1 MNILYLLR
9 KTPDDTVNQ
18 LIEEQKKSNNVSVI
32 SIIDNKNYD
41 EIVEAIFSND
51 KIISW

>member
-9 KTPDDTVNQ
+9 KNPDDTVNQ
-18 LIEEQKKSNNVSVI
+18 LIEEQKKTNHVSVI
-32 SIIDNKNYD
+32 NINDNNNYD
-41 EIVEAIFSND
+41 EIVDAIFSND

>member
-9 KTPDDTVNQ
+9 NAPDDTVKK
-18 LIEEQKKSNNVSVI
+18 LIEEQKKSNEVSVI
-32 SIIDNKNYD
+32 NMNDIKNYD
-41 EIVEAIFSND
+41 EIVDAIFSND

>member
-9 KTPDDTVNQ
+9 NAPDNTVNN
-18 LIEEQKKSNNVSVI
+18 LIEEQKKSNEVSVI
-32 SIIDNKNYD
+32 NINDNPSYD
-41 EIVEAIFSND
+41 EIVDAIFSND

>member
-9 KTPDDTVNQ
+9 NDPDDTVNM
-18 LIEEQKKSNNVSVI
+18 LIEEQKTSHEVSVI
-32 SIIDNKNYD
+32 NINDNKNYD